1 MECEGSYL
9 FNGHKAGLVAA
20 PSPSSP
26 KCVGNPF
33 TENQPEG
40 LQPQHFA
47 PQGNDMIPAEK
58 RNPVFSVAGKS
69 QTFFRVR
76 HQV

>member
-9 FNGHKAGLVAA
+9 FNGSRAGLVAA
-20 PSPSSP
+20 PSLSSL
-26 KCVGNPF
+26 KCVANPF
-33 TENQPEG
+33 TENQSEG

-47 PQGNDMIPAEK
+47 PKGNDMIPAEK